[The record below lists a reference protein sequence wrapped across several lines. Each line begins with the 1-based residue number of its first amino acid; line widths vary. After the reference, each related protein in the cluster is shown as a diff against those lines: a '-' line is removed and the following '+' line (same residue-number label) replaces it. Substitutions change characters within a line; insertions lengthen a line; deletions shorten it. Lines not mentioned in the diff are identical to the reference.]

1 MNKIL
6 LIIEEKDNFKTHF
19 TQSSKTF
26 GDIFIKSFSN
36 SLSKNISAPITN
48 LLAAM
53 DLILKNKNDQ
63 DLLKKLLNIVSE
75 EGNKIKNY
83 IFNISE
89 LQSIISIDN
98 ERANI
103 HECLNKAIDQINVN
117 NISKLEIYKSY
128 DPSIPEVIFN
138 NEKLIQCFY
147 NIILNAVEA
156 KKNTRIKITTKINHN
171 IFIRSED
178 LQKVLKLPIHIKIS
192 DDGPSINE
200 DIEKFMFYPFITNKK
215 NAEGSL
221 AACASKRLGSNT
233 VGSEI
238 LIRDPTIA
246 KKFTTS

>member
-1 MNKIL
+1 MN
-6 LIIEEKDNFKTHF
+6 II
-19 TQSSKTF
+19 
-26 GDIFIKSFSN
+26 
-36 SLSKNISAPITN
+36 
-48 LLAAM
+48 
-53 DLILKNKNDQ
+53 
-63 DLLKKLLNIVSE
+63 SE

-178 LQKVLKLPIHIKIS
+178 LQKVLKLHS
-192 DDGPSINE
+192 
-200 DIEKFMFYPFITNKK
+200 Y
-215 NAEGSL
+215 
-221 AACASKRLGSNT
+221 
-233 VGSEI
+233 
-238 LIRDPTIA
+238 
-246 KKFTTS
+246 